1 MGFRFICINLFNDQ
15 LLHYSTMYTEADILK
30 QLDLAFKRIANEYY
44 PEANSNDIHYN
55 FFLDLEAGY
64 CVIASSRIHLYA
76 DESSWAIIFET
87 NGYQNRALRAE
98 ITLTYVGNCIEYNR
112 EEYPERTYISN
123 TNLIELISF
132 EEFARIENKPVG
144 EERSFELID
153 ADVKAIQIRDQMVA
167 FNTNPED
174 YEKLGIEMREFDNPQ
189 RLISY
194 EDVLRYFNE
203 TNPDV
208 ISATEEELRQCIPK
222 DLPKLMTIDSFHFVS
237 IYEEDHL
244 PSTQETYQL
253 IAKVLVTQ
261 DPSSWQPT
269 QAPNNHWS
277 NWESGGL

>member
-1 MGFRFICINLFNDQ
+1 
-15 LLHYSTMYTEADILK
+15 MYTEADILK
-30 QLDLAFKRIANEYY
+30 KLDQTFKGILGKYCPKDTPNEVIYQ
-44 PEANSNDIHYN
+44 
-55 FFLDLEAGY
+55 FLLDLEQGY
-64 CVIASSRIHLYA
+64 YVIASSRIHLYA
-76 DESSWAIIFET
+76 DDSRWAIIFET

-98 ITLTYVGNCIEYNR
+98 ILLTYIGNYIDYKRTEYL
-112 EEYPERTYISN
+112 ETTYIDN
-123 TNLIELISF
+123 FKTIQLISF

-153 ADVKAIQIRDQMVA
+153 ADVKAIQIRDHMVV

-174 YEKLGIEMREFDNPQ
+174 YEKLGIEMREYDNPQ

-194 EDVLRYFNE
+194 ENVLRYFNE

-244 PSTQETYQL
+244 PSTQEAYQL

-261 DPSSWQPT
+261 DPLSWQPT